1 MLRGYADGGA
11 TRAELSE
18 EDETAG
24 SEVHLDLS
32 TVYVSFSAEINA
44 NTTESL
50 ISTMA
55 NCANQGVDEVVLL
68 LSTPGGDVSNGINLY
83 NVLRAMPFRLVTDN
97 VANVDSIG
105 NIIFLAGEERFAC
118 AHSTFMFHGVGVN
131 QFTGAPRLEEK
142 YLRELLDGVSANH
155 TRMGSIMEERTDL
168 DATQVQALF
177 LEAQTK
183 DGGIRRWRW
192 DRS

>member
-1 MLRGYADGGA
+1 MVEPPEP
-11 TRAELSE
+11 AELSE

-24 SEVHLDLS
+24 SELDLDLS

-50 ISTMA
+50 IS
-55 NCANQGVDEVVLL
+55 
-68 LSTPGGDVSNGINLY
+68 
-83 NVLRAMPFRLVTDN
+83 
-97 VANVDSIG
+97 
-105 NIIFLAGEERFAC
+105 
-118 AHSTFMFHGVGVN
+118 GVGVN

-183 DGGIRRWRW
+183 DAAYAVGVGIVHEIKPVEIPPGSPVISLVFQR
-192 DRS
+192 